1 MTTLDFNKI
10 RDDFPNLA
18 ITVHGKPLA
27 YLDNAATTFKP
38 LPVLEALDT
47 HYRRGVSNIHRGVHW
62 LSEQAT
68 LAYEDVRT
76 KVKLFLNAKDD
87 AEIIFTHGTTE
98 SINLV
103 ALSLGTFFKAG
114 DEILITHMEHHANIV
129 PWQML
134 CERQGCVLKVA
145 SINDA
150 GELDLDAFKNL
161 LSDKTRIVAFT
172 AVSNSLGTI
181 NPIKDLIKL
190 ARANGA
196 LTLVDAAQA
205 VAHMPIDVQALDCD
219 FLAFSGHKI
228 FGPTGIGV
236 LYGRKIL
243 LEKMPPVY
251 GGGDMIASVTF
262 EKTTYNVVPHKFEAG
277 TPPIAEV
284 IGLGAALSYVSKIGL
299 AAISAREAE
308 LLAYGT
314 KTLSAIPGLRLIG
327 TAAHKAAILS
337 FVLDGIHPH
346 DVGSLLDLEGVA
358 IRTGHHCTQ
367 PVMKRFGIPATAR
380 ASLAFY
386 NTFAEIDQLA
396 AAIHKVR
403 EVFK

>member
-38 LPVLEALDT
+38 LAVLEALDT

-236 LYGRKIL
+236 LYGRKL
-243 LEKMPPVY
+243 WLEKMPPVY

-262 EKTTYNVVPHKFEAG
+262 EKTTYNVAPHKFEAG

-284 IGLGAALSYVSKIGL
+284 MGLGAALSYVSKIGL
-299 AAISAREAE
+299 AAMAAREAE

-314 KTLSAIPGLRLIG
+314 KTLSAIPGLKIIG
-327 TAAHKAAILS
+327 TATKKAAILS

-396 AAIHKVR
+396 MAIHKVR